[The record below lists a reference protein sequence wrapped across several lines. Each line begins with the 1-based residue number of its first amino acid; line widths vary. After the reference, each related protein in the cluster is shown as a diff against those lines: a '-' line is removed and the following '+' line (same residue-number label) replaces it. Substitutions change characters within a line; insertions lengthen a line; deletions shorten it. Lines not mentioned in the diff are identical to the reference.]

1 MAGWGAREPATGTA
15 PATERMLRRLELRV
29 VRRLEGLLHGQHQGL
44 LPGAGSEPA
53 EARTYQPGEDDVRR
67 MDWNVTARTTVP
79 HVRDLVADRELETWA
94 LVDLS
99 ASMDFGTV
107 GPDKRELAVAALA
120 AVGFLTG
127 RSGNRFGALV
137 LHAGGVASW
146 PARTGRAALYGL
158 LRSLL
163 AAERPAPGGR
173 PLPLASAV
181 EALARGR
188 RRRGLR
194 VVVSDFLD
202 PVGPDGVFGWEPPL
216 RQLAARHQVDC
227 AWMGP
232 IREGAYRAAG
242 SDQAGGDA
250 GTFRGLPRRSAR
262 GWGLDGEGLMSRP
275 LQYGD
280 PVQLGAFRLV
290 DRVGE
295 SPAGVVYRATDPRGS
310 TWSWARSSSTSCSPT
325 RSTAPRPRC
334 SPRSLR

>member
-1 MAGWGAREPATGTA
+1 
-15 PATERMLRRLELRV
+15 MLRRLELRV

-127 RSGNRFGALV
+127 RSGDRFGALV

-216 RQLAARHQVDC
+216 RQLAARHQVLAVEVRD
-227 AWMGP
+227 P
-232 IREGAYRAAG
+232 REL
-242 SDQAGGDA
+242 D
-250 GTFRGLPRRSAR
+250 LPAL
-262 GWGLDGEGLMSRP
+262 G
-275 LQYGD
+275 
-280 PVQLGAFRLV
+280 PVQLV
-290 DRVGE
+290 DPETGE
-295 SPAGVVYRATDPRGS
+295 IGRAHV
-310 TWSWARSSSTSCSPT
+310 
-325 RSTAPRPRC
+325 
-334 SPRSLR
+334 